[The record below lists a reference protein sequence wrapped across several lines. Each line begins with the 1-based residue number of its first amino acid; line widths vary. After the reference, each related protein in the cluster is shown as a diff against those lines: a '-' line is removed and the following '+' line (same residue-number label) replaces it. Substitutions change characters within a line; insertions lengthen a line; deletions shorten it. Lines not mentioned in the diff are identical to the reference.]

1 MHRLRH
7 RDTLDHRSGTAK
19 ARTTYAGF
27 SSSPVH
33 SAGQVDQILIDED
46 PPRTTRL
53 PATLPPLPA
62 INQSVSDNFLG

>member
-7 RDTLDHRSGTAK
+7 RDTLDDRSGTAK

-27 SSSPVH
+27 SSVSVR
-33 SAGQVDQILIDED
+33 SAGQDQILIDQD

-62 INQSVSDNFLG
+62 TNQSVSDNFLG